1 MFEKIN
7 YKLLNGKQKENFNF
21 HTVAAKLAEYGYNS
35 MRLTDDWQGADFISV
50 HINGEEMIK
59 IQLKSRFTIDKK
71 YLGKDIWIAFIE
83 NGVVKLYKHDEVIPL
98 LKSNVKDGIS
108 WATYG
113 GYTWGKTP
121 KVYDEIIKIL

>member
-1 MFEKIN
+1 MIFEKNN
-7 YKLLNGKQKENFNF
+7 YNELNSKQKENFNF

-59 IQLKSRFTIDKK
+59 VQLKSRFTIDKK
-71 YLGKDIWIAFIE
+71 YFGKDIWIAFIE

-98 LKSNVKDGIS
+98 LK
-108 WATYG
+108 
-113 GYTWGKTP
+113 
-121 KVYDEIIKIL
+121 